1 MKTFIVLLF
10 IGFGF
15 LLPNHQ
21 SVVHQE
27 PVAGLYNDAPDLPIN
42 INAGVTFGRLRKG
55 CKGLGVCNVWVRTN
69 NDRRGTSATLVFYQ
83 NGIRWWRIK
92 KSSVSKQDQE
102 KYFKDGTFVVEE
114 DFNTELK
121 HNGEIYKISLKA
133 GKYKVEET
141 KTEFNIGMPPT

>member
-1 MKTFIVLLF
+1 MKTFIVFLF
-10 IGFGF
+10 IGVGF

-21 SVVHQE
+21 SEKALPDTTGVCV
-27 PVAGLYNDAPDLPIN
+27 DAPDLPIN
-42 INAGVTFGRLRKG
+42 INAGVTFGRLRKN
-55 CKGLGVCNVWVRTN
+55 CQGLGVCSVWVSTS
-69 NDRRGTSATLVFYQ
+69 NDRRGSTATLVVTQ
-83 NGIRWWRIK
+83 NRIRWWRIK
-92 KSSVSKQDQE
+92 KSTVSKEDQE

-133 GKYKVEET
+133 GKYKIEET